1 MDSMEKTKT
10 EKGLNAK
17 KSIYDTAIKLMNS
30 QGYENV
36 SISDICKSAG
46 FSVGNFYYYYKS
58 KVDILVEYVHLHNEE
73 LLEYHNSLAN
83 HIYIDRIKMLT
94 LYAMEK
100 KDQLG
105 KDFVAKLFAIDF
117 MDKNLLMLSSHVY
130 FKIICELVEKAQE
143 NNEITKKLST
153 KDISDLLINNN
164 YGLLASWLYTET
176 RYSLK
181 EAAEKNLDILLG
193 FLVV

>member
-1 MDSMEKTKT
+1 MEKTKT